1 MNEREA
7 LKLALETLETA
18 MSVDKSYNV
27 RNIKAIIAIKEALAQ
42 PERTWVWLTDEEIV
56 YLSKTVGNGVIND
69 GRFARAI
76 EAKLREKNCG

>member
-1 MNEREA
+1 MNERET

-42 PERTWVWLTDEEIV
+42 PERTWVWLTDDEISAS
-56 YLSKTVGNGVIND
+56 SKGHMTRIG
-69 GRFARAI
+69 FARAV
-76 EAKLREKNCG
+76 EAKLKEKNCG